1 MTFRR
6 TLLLALYKLSDIV
19 ILLCS
24 LAYTI
29 IVNSSMGGPSNLSNL
44 LSAQISVQ
52 NSIVLAIAITIWH
65 FIFQFLGLYETKR
78 FGHRIHECMDVL
90 KATSLGTCLI
100 TLFMSL
106 FYMNFLN
113 GSFIFHFWISAT
125 FLTIAA
131 RMTMRLILIVV
142 RNRGRNLRFMVIVG
156 TNQRVLDFAK
166 KVKTRKDLGYELVGF
181 VDNECFHKENGV
193 QLISRLED
201 FAGVLNQH
209 VVDEVV
215 IGLPVQTFY
224 NEIKE
229 IAGICEEQGIIVRFL
244 ADMLFDLRFAKS
256 SIDYLDESPIL
267 TLYTGPMDSWFFWG
281 KRAFDIL
288 FSSIALLFL
297 LPVFVIAGILIKL
310 DSPGP
315 VFFIQKRVGYNK
327 RLFKAYKFRT
337 MIKGA
342 EKQQSKLEQ
351 LNEMSGPVFKI
362 KNDPRITKIG
372 RIMRKTSIDELPQL
386 FNVLKGDMSLI
397 GPRPL
402 PVRDYERFEEE
413 WHKRRFSI
421 RPGLT
426 CLWQINGRNGMSF
439 DKWVELDME
448 YIDNWSLLLDLK
460 ILIKTIPAV
469 FKGSGAM

>member
-1 MTFRR
+1 M
-6 TLLLALYKLSDIV
+6 
-19 ILLCS
+19 
-24 LAYTI
+24 
-29 IVNSSMGGPSNLSNL
+29 
-44 LSAQISVQ
+44 
-52 NSIVLAIAITIWH
+52 
-65 FIFQFLGLYETKR
+65 
-78 FGHRIHECMDVL
+78 
-90 KATSLGTCLI
+90 
-100 TLFMSL
+100 
-106 FYMNFLN
+106 
-113 GSFIFHFWISAT
+113 
-125 FLTIAA
+125 
-131 RMTMRLILIVV
+131 
-142 RNRGRNLRFMVIVG
+142 
-156 TNQRVLDFAK
+156 
-166 KVKTRKDLGYELVGF
+166 
-181 VDNECFHKENGV
+181 
-193 QLISRLED
+193 
-201 FAGVLNQH
+201 
-209 VVDEVV
+209 
-215 IGLPVQTFY
+215 
-224 NEIKE
+224 
-229 IAGICEEQGIIVRFL
+229 
-244 ADMLFDLRFAKS
+244 
-256 SIDYLDESPIL
+256 
-267 TLYTGPMDSWFFWG
+267 
-281 KRAFDIL
+281 
-288 FSSIALLFL
+288 
-297 LPVFVIAGILIKL
+297 IAGILIKL